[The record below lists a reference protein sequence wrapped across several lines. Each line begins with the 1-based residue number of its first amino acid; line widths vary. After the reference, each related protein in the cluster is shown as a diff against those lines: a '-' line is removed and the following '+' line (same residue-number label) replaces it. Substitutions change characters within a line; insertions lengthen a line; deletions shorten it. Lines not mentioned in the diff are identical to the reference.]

1 VPKVWGFGTPYR
13 YACMHAGTKTYKGKL
28 LAFFGTVLDCAA
40 IFDAVL
46 FTSNTEAGAPRGA
59 TSLFK

>member
-1 VPKVWGFGTPYR
+1 
-13 YACMHAGTKTYKGKL
+13 MHAEQRLTKAGL
-28 LAFFGTVLDCAA
+28 LDPFGTVLDCAA